1 MGRDG
6 PRWAAMGRDVAL
18 AELRAGAAKQFDP
31 EVVRAF
37 RGAGAEA
44 PAGTG
49 ALAATR
55 G

>member
-1 MGRDG
+1 
-6 PRWAAMGRDVAL
+6 MGRDVAL

-31 EVVRAF
+31 EIVRAF
-37 RGAGAEA
+37 LALGAEA